1 MNFDG
6 KNLLLYAVG
15 GSDGTEKNKFFAD
28 LESALKGGITCFQL
42 REKHLLFD
50 EFLAEAKEVKKLCA
64 KYSVPLVINDNIEI
78 ALKSGADGVHV
89 GQDDMNIAEARKIA
103 GERLVIG
110 VSAHN
115 VEEALLAEKNGAD
128 YLGSGAVFGS
138 RTKSNVRTLPLETL
152 RNICSS
158 VKIPVVA
165 IGGIN
170 KDNITCLAGSGID
183 GVALVSAIFG
193 ATDIE
198 TECRMLKKLAEEVVI
213 QETDHQS

>member
-1 MNFDG
+1 MNFTG

-15 GSDGTEKNKFFAD
+15 GADGKESFFTD

-64 KYSVPLVINDNIEI
+64 KYSVPLIINDNIEI
-78 ALKSGADGVHV
+78 ALQSEADGVHV
-89 GQDDMNIAEARKIA
+89 GQDDMNIVEARKIA

-115 VEEALLAEKNGAD
+115 VEEALAAEKAGAD

-152 RNICSS
+152 KNICSS

-170 KDNITCLAGSGID
+170 KDNITRLAGSGID

-198 TECRMLKKLAEEVVI
+198 NECRMLKRLAEKVMLLNLK
-213 QETDHQS
+213 

>member
-1 MNFDG
+1 MDFTE

-42 REKHLLFD
+42 REKHLSFE

-64 KYSVPLVINDNIEI
+64 KYSVPLIINDNIEI
-78 ALKSGADGVHV
+78 ALISEADGVHV
-89 GQDDMNIAEARKIA
+89 GQDDTNIIEARKI
-103 GERLVIG
+103 GGDGLVIG

-138 RTKSNVRTLPLETL
+138 RTKSNVHTLPLETL

-170 KDNITCLAGSGID
+170 KDNILQLAGSGIS
-183 GVALVSAIFG
+183 GIALVSAIFG
-193 ATDIE
+193 AADIE
-198 TECRMLKKLAEEVVI
+198 TECRMLKKLAEKVAI

>member
-1 MNFDG
+1 MSFTA

-15 GSDGTEKNKFFAD
+15 GSNGTEKNKFFAD

-42 REKHLLFD
+42 REKHISFD

-64 KYSVPLVINDNIEI
+64 KYSIPLIINDNIEI
-78 ALKSGADGVHV
+78 ALQSGAAGVHV

-103 GERLVIG
+103 GARLVIG

-138 RTKSNVRTLPLETL
+138 QTKSNVHTLPLETL
-152 RNICSS
+152 KNICTS

-165 IGGIN
+165 IGGIS
-170 KDNITCLAGSGID
+170 KDNISLLAGSGID

-193 ATDIE
+193 STDIE
-198 TECRMLKKLAEEVVI
+198 TECKMLKKLAEHACI
-213 QETDHQS
+213 